1 MGNTEENTGNIIGE
15 DMMDKKLVNY
25 ELFQLVQ
32 SAAEQELSEQD
43 MTEKSLID
51 ELQLDSVALMEL
63 AAEIEERFGIHLDE
77 SPSLLELFD
86 NYDKLLEYLQQNA
99 ADHNVSGKENV

>member
-1 MGNTEENTGNIIGE
+1 
-15 DMMDKKLVNY
+15 MMDKKLVNY

-77 SPSLLELFD
+77 APSLLELFD
-86 NYDKLLEYLQQNA
+86 NYDKLLEYLQQNTV
-99 ADHNVSGKENV
+99 DNYVSGKENV

>member
-1 MGNTEENTGNIIGE
+1 MNKKHILNGIMRNIVSEE
-15 DMMDKKLVNY
+15 
-25 ELFQLVQ
+25 
-32 SAAEQELSEQD
+32 
-43 MTEKSLID
+43 MTLKEFKGKSLID

-77 SPSLLELFD
+77 APSLLELFD

-99 ADHNVSGKENV
+99 VDHNVSGKENV

>member
-1 MGNTEENTGNIIGE
+1 MDILTGLNQII
-15 DMMDKKLVNY
+15 
-25 ELFQLVQ
+25 
-32 SAAEQELSEQD
+32 AEIVEQ
-43 MTEKSLID
+43 TNVLNNPTGKSLID
-51 ELQLDSVALMEL
+51 DLQLDSVALMEL

-77 SPSLLELFD
+77 APSLLELFD

>member
-1 MGNTEENTGNIIGE
+1 MDIQTGLNQII
-15 DMMDKKLVNY
+15 
-25 ELFQLVQ
+25 
-32 SAAEQELSEQD
+32 AEIVEQ
-43 MTEKSLID
+43 TNVLNNPTGKSLID
-51 ELQLDSVALMEL
+51 DLQLDSVALMEL

-77 SPSLLELFD
+77 APSLLELFD

>member
-1 MGNTEENTGNIIGE
+1 MNKKQIQHILNGIMRNIVSEE
-15 DMMDKKLVNY
+15 
-25 ELFQLVQ
+25 
-32 SAAEQELSEQD
+32 
-43 MTEKSLID
+43 MTLKEFKGKRLID
-51 ELQLDSVALMEL
+51 DLQLDSVALMEL

-77 SPSLLELFD
+77 APSLLELFD

>member
-1 MGNTEENTGNIIGE
+1 MRNIVSEE
-15 DMMDKKLVNY
+15 
-25 ELFQLVQ
+25 
-32 SAAEQELSEQD
+32 
-43 MTEKSLID
+43 MTLKEFKGKSLID

-77 SPSLLELFD
+77 APSLLELFD